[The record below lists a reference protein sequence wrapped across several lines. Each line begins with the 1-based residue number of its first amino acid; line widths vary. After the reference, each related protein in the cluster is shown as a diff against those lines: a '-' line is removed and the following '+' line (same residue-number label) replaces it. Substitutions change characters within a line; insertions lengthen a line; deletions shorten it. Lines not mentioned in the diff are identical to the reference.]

1 MEWGILLFTVLGLVL
16 GGIVLQATYAAR
28 SWRTAI
34 AAGDMDVL
42 REAVMNATEGWQR
55 QKPPKGM
62 PPADWQ
68 ALTSVAV
75 VALDTKR
82 CRVSMLVTP
91 DIRVVKN
98 QREEFGT
105 PLDVGRRVAVKM
117 VERLLY
123 EIPHVRFD
131 EVQVDVYNS
140 YVTPSG
146 QPQSDCILAVRTDR
160 YEASIAPWDAASDAE
175 ILREWDARE
184 AAPGEALDP
193 ELDALIAPEGQ
204 AAVQAAEE
212 TLRRSS
218 R

>member
-1 MEWGILLFTVLGLVL
+1 MEWGILFFTILGIIL
-16 GGIVLQATYAAR
+16 GGIVLQATYAAQ
-28 SWRTAI
+28 SWRAAI
-34 AAGDMDVL
+34 AAGDMGVL
-42 REAVMNATEGWQR
+42 REAVMNALEGWRR
-55 QKPPKGM
+55 QKPPKGT

-75 VALDTKR
+75 VALDSRR

-91 DIRVVKN
+91 DIRVVNN
-98 QREEFGT
+98 QRQEFGA
-105 PLDVGRRVAVKM
+105 PLDVARRAAVRM

-146 QPQSDCILAVRTDR
+146 QPHADCILVVRTDR
-160 YEASIAPWDAASDAE
+160 YEASLAPWDAASDAD
-175 ILREWDARE
+175 ILAEWDTRE
-184 AAPGEALDP
+184 AAPNAPLDP
-193 ELDALIAPEGQ
+193 ELEALIAPEAQ

-212 TLRRSS
+212 TLRRAS